1 MKTDHQQ
8 LPPTI
13 KSPRAEQQGLGIT
26 LFSRLT
32 ERYKEKVTK
41 MLTIQYRMHE
51 VIMKWS
57 SEQFYEGRL
66 IADEY
71 DMIFFFGQKGGK
83 NFVTN
88 QVFFFLDFDVGV
100 LPNTC

>member
-71 DMIFFFGQKGGK
+71 DMIFFLGK
-83 NFVTN
+83 KAAKISSQTK
-88 QVFFFLDFDVGV
+88 FFFFWILM
-100 LPNTC
+100 